1 MAGAVI
7 RNVGS
12 LVRQVSK
19 TGFEI
24 ASDINKEV
32 KTTLKD
38 VNNQTGA
45 LKADVGETLGETQAL
60 QGQLTTP
67 ITATG
72 GGKTRKTKTAKTA
85 KKAAS
90 NKTRT
95 AAPKKSSR
103 KASDP
108 SSLADN
114 EDIAEKPVSLPG
126 YDANNG
132 SDELHSVYGTE
143 NSEPHVHNK
152 NCGCTNC
159 TDKIVVDVGEESSEE
174 EGENYPVIVGAGS
187 RRKTKK
193 KTNKATRRKSR
204 SRSRSKSCG
213 KARTGSRK
221 KLRSK
226 NKK

>member
-45 LKADVGETLGETQAL
+45 LKADVGGTLGETRAL

-72 GGKTRKTKTAKTA
+72 GGKARKTKTTPK
-85 KKAAS
+85 
-90 NKTRT
+90 KTRT

-103 KASDP
+103 TASDP

-126 YDANNG
+126 YDANSNG

-187 RRKTKK
+187 RRKPKK

-213 KARTGSRK
+213 KARAGSRK
-221 KLRSK
+221 KSRSK

>member
-1 MAGAVI
+1 MAGVANNFI
-7 RNVGS
+7 N
-12 LVRQVSK
+12 L
-19 TGFEI
+19 GFGVVKKGLNEYQKI
-24 ASDINKEV
+24 AKNTNEQLNAANAELQSA
-32 KTTLKD
+32 KD
-38 VNNQTGA
+38 
-45 LKADVGETLGETQAL
+45 ETKNLTETAKD
-60 QGQLTTP
+60 
-67 ITATG
+67 TANIAGVPTTG
-72 GGKTRKTKTAKTA
+72 GGKARKTKTAKSTRTA
-85 KKAAS
+85 AKTKS
-90 NKTRT
+90 PKKTRT
-95 AAPKKSSR
+95 A
-103 KASDP
+103 
-108 SSLADN
+108 ADN

-187 RRKTKK
+187 RRKPKK

-213 KARTGSRK
+213 KARAGSRK
-221 KLRSK
+221 KSRSK

>member
-67 ITATG
+67 INATG
-72 GGKTRKTKTAKTA
+72 GGKARKAKTAKTA
-85 KKAAS
+85 KTTTSK
-90 NKTRT
+90 KTRT
-95 AAPKKSSR
+95 TAPKKSSR
-103 KASDP
+103 TAARTA
-108 SSLADN
+108 ADN

-187 RRKTKK
+187 RRKPKK
-193 KTNKATRRKSR
+193 KTNKAARRKSR

-213 KARTGSRK
+213 KARAGSRK
-221 KLRSK
+221 KSRSK